1 YYTAPS
7 STSREQDPQPGNGRY
22 YEASA
27 LCMSRNRDLDGDGRI
42 SPDEVRWYLPAEGK
56 YERIMLGR
64 NSLVTPIFSV
74 SNGLYYTNPHDE
86 VAVRNNNWGY
96 KGDIGSGNDNQVQ
109 FISSDHIKFFPEEG
123 GSYNPNVYVHWAGG
137 NARRYPWNIRC
148 VRNLGVSLD
157 AVTQDPNDDPVEKA
171 YSYDS
176 SLRVFD
182 MTHYYGNSLRAAI
195 DTYIEVHTLL
205 ELDKNKTPKKL
216 KVSRESSSYVLGERV
231 NGNQRYNT
239 VDAALNA
246 NVPCADYHEDD
257 DGGATWRAPNQRELM
272 MMLNEGLL
280 NKELTFSC
288 TKEGYGQNGRFSCSN
303 TENIMYM
310 NSSPPSVGGNLVV
323 RCVRD
328 LE

>member
-1 YYTAPS
+1 
-7 STSREQDPQPGNGRY
+7 
-22 YEASA
+22 
-27 LCMSRNRDLDGDGRI
+27 MSRNRDLDGDGRI
-42 SPDEVRWYLPAEGK
+42 SPDGVRWYLPAEGK

-74 SNGLYYTNPHDE
+74 SNGLYYTNPNDE
-86 VAVRNNNWGY
+86 VAVKNNNWGY
-96 KGDIGSGNDNQVQ
+96 DGTIGSGNDNQVQ
-109 FISSDHIKFFPEEG
+109 FIASDHMKFFPEEG
-123 GSYNPNVYVHWAGG
+123 GTYNPNIYLHWAGG
-137 NARRYPWNIRC
+137 SGRRYPWNIRC
-148 VRNLGVSLD
+148 VRNLGVNI
-157 AVTQDPNDDPVEKA
+157 ATVTQDPGDDPVEKA
-171 YSYDS
+171 YSYDAS
-176 SLRVFD
+176 QRVFD
-182 MTHYYGNSLRAAI
+182 MTHYYGNSLRTAI

-216 KVSRESSSYVLGERV
+216 KVSERSSSYVLGERV

-272 MMLNEGLL
+272 MMINEKLIMRESSGLYEV
-280 NKELTFSC
+280 NFSC
-288 TKEGYGQNGRFSCSN
+288 TKQGYGSAGRFACS
-303 TENIMYM
+303 EQSGIMYL
-310 NSSPPSVGGNLVV
+310 NSNAIPAVGGTLKV